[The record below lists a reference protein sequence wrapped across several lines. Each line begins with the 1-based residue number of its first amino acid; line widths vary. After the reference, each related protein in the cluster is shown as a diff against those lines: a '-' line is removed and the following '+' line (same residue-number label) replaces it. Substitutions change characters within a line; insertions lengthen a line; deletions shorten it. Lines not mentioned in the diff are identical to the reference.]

1 MLLEIPVG
9 TVQFAEQVPAVALV
23 PAAVE
28 QVPAVALVP
37 AAVEQAPAVALVPA
51 AVEQGHHVEQQGHS
65 VEQELV
71 VSVGIVQRALVHPV
85 AAAEV
90 VSSLKKHIT
99 QSEKSNKSGAFTQ
112 NSSLHVM

>member
-28 QVPAVALVP
+28 QVL
-37 AAVEQAPAVALVPA
+37 AVEQAPAVALVPA
-51 AVEQGHHVEQQGHS
+51 VVGQGHHAEQQGHS

-90 VSSLKKHIT
+90 VNSLKKHIT
-99 QSEKSNKSGAFTQ
+99 PK
-112 NSSLHVM
+112 

>member
-9 TVQFAEQVPAVALV
+9 TVQFA
-23 PAAVE
+23 E

-85 AAAEV
+85 ADAEV
-90 VSSLKKHIT
+90 VNSLKKHIT
-99 QSEKSNKSGAFTQ
+99 QSEKRKKSGAFTPKI
-112 NSSLHVM
+112 